1 MIQSLMASY
10 PTDLQFL
17 NQHGDISLF
26 QDGFTCLERRVLK
39 GIMDTLAES
48 LGGYR
53 TFVMT
58 TKLRTSIYKV
68 PYYDINYLI
77 QQILVV

>member
-1 MIQSLMASY
+1 MHSH
-10 PTDLQFL
+10 PTDIQFL
-17 NQHGDISLF
+17 NQHGNISLF
-26 QDGFTCLERRVLK
+26 KDGFTCLERRVLK

-58 TKLRTSIYKV
+58 TKLRTSIFKV
-68 PYYDINYLI
+68 PNYDINHLI
-77 QQILVV
+77 QQILLV